1 MEIDWTRNYRVR
13 SMQRVLIDTCGWV
26 AVIEAGINID
36 KALLESSG
44 ISNIALTSSVLSELK
59 TMEGNLLLDMLE
71 SKAEIIEPLDESGK
85 HTDDQ
90 LFDLAKKNNW
100 PVLTI
105 DTELKRR
112 LSQSNLTW
120 IEVSGRSHLRLIR

>member
-1 MEIDWTRNYRVR
+1 
-13 SMQRVLIDTCGWV
+13 MQRVLIDTCGWV

-44 ISNIALTSSVLSELK
+44 TNNMALTPSVLSELE

-71 SKAEIIEPLDESGK
+71 SKAEIVEPLNESGK

-90 LFDLAKKNNW
+90 LFDLAKKSNW
-100 PVLTI
+100 PILTV
-105 DTELKRR
+105 DTQLKRR

-120 IEVSGRSHLRLIR
+120 IEVSGRSHIRLIR

>member
-1 MEIDWTRNYRVR
+1 MEINWTRNYRVR

-44 ISNIALTSSVLSELK
+44 INNMALTPSVLSELE
-59 TMEGNLLLDMLE
+59 TMEGNLLLDILE

-90 LFDLAKKNNW
+90 LFDLAKKYNW
-100 PVLTI
+100 PILTV
-105 DTELKRR
+105 DTQLKRR
-112 LSQSNLTW
+112 LSLSNLTW